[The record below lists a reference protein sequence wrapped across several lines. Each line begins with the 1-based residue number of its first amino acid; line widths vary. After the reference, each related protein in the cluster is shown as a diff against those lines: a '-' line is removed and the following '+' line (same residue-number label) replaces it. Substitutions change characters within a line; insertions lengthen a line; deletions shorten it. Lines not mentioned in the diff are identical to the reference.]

1 MTGDRPA
8 LAVSL
13 GLWQDRPPEEAF
25 ETARAADSLG
35 FPELWIGEMA
45 TYDAFAL
52 ATAVGL
58 RTDRIS
64 LTVGP
69 LAVAVRDPMMIAVGA
84 ASVGA
89 ITGRRV
95 DVALGTSSPV
105 VVQDWHGRDRSRS
118 VTALRE
124 SAAALRPLL
133 AGEKARLDGEV
144 VRTRG
149 YQLRLPA
156 PASTIT
162 VAAFGSAA
170 IDVAARYGDRMVV
183 SLVTVPAAETLAGR
197 LKAAASAAGR
207 PAPRLAAWVPVAVD
221 AGGGGGDAAREQVRR
236 TLVGYLAAPGYSD
249 MFRQAGFEDVVAFAE
264 SRPHPR
270 ELLAA
275 IPDDLVDTMSVLG
288 DEPTVRSRL
297 AEYAP
302 FVDEVVVLPCCTDA
316 DPAGTGTLRALA
328 RWAGTAG

>member
-1 MTGDRPA
+1 MTGEWPT

-25 ETARAADSLG
+25 ETARMADALG

-52 ATAVGL
+52 ATAIGL
-58 RTDRIS
+58 RTERIS

-105 VVQDWHGRDRSRS
+105 VVEEWHGRDRSRS
-118 VTALRE
+118 LTALRE
-124 SAAALRPLL
+124 SVAGLRPLL
-133 AGEKARLDGEV
+133 AGAKGERSGAV
-144 VRTRG
+144 VGSRG

-156 PASTIT
+156 PRSTIT
-162 VAAFGSAA
+162 VAAFGPAA
-170 IDVAARYGDRMVV
+170 IGVAAQYGDRMVV
-183 SLVTVPAAETLAGR
+183 SLVTVAAAAALAAR
-197 LKAAASAAGR
+197 LKAAAHAAGR

-221 AGGGGGDAAREQVRR
+221 GGRAAREQVRR
-236 TLVGYLAAPGYSD
+236 TLVGYLAAPGYAQ
-249 MFRQAGFEDVVAFAE
+249 MFQQAGFGDVVAFAE

-270 ELLAA
+270 DLLAA
-275 IPDDLVDTMSVLG
+275 IPDELVDTMSVLG
-288 DEPTVRSRL
+288 DESRVRKRL
-297 AEYAP
+297 AEYGP
-302 FVDEVVVLPCCTDA
+302 FVDEVVVLPCCTDD
-316 DPAGTGTLRALA
+316 DPAGARTLRTLA
-328 RWAGTAG
+328 NWAGSAEEAS